1 VDLSF
6 QIIAERFHAA
16 WLKAKAEQAAKPQP

>member
-16 WLKAKAEQAAKPQP
+16 WLKAKTDETAKQQP